1 MAFSVNTN
9 ANAMAALRS
18 LSSTQNNIT
27 MIQSQIQSGLK
38 IGSATDDP
46 STFVISQGMRGDVG
60 SLKAVQE
67 GLNFGKAT
75 VGMALAA
82 ATQIS
87 DQLTSLQQKVTQASN
102 EGLDTATL
110 QSEADEMVAQI
121 AGIVSTAEFNGI
133 NLLDNGGT
141 TSGLNVLSSL
151 GGAQLT
157 LAEQNAT
164 TTGLGISGLDLTAA
178 HTTLTLADAF
188 NPAESNTF
196 TINIQDGNNVTTSTH
211 IFELTGDGNALTSAP
226 DESNAVPVFVHA
238 VDVDFTANTGDSA
251 SAIMG
256 KVADAMREE
265 GFTVTINENGTVDIS
280 NGGQELNV
288 ATTVAAGITVA
299 DDQAGTALTDIAAAK
314 TSIGSIMT
322 TLGTYSNRLDSQ
334 AEFTQVLSDKL
345 EEGLGILV
353 DANLAEVSAKL
364 QSEQTKEQLGIQSL
378 SIANAA
384 SQSILGLF
392 R

>member
-27 MIQSQIQSGLK
+27 DIQSQIQSGLK
-38 IGSATDDP
+38 VGSATDDP
-46 STFVISQGMRGDVG
+46 STFVISQGMRGDIG

-67 GLNFGKAT
+67 GLNFGSAT

-87 DQLTSLQQKVTQASN
+87 DQLVDLEAKVTQAEN

-121 AGIVSTAEFNGI
+121 TSIVGTASFNGI
-133 NLLDNGGT
+133 NLIDGAGA
-141 TSGLNVLSSL
+141 GLNVP
-151 GGAQLT
+151 
-157 LAEQNAT
+157 
-164 TTGLGISGLDLTAA
+164 TGLAGASVGLAQQDATAATLGVSGLDLTGLHAEMA
-178 HTTLTLADAF
+178 VATAF

-196 TINIQDGNNVTTSTH
+196 TVTIDGSGDTH
-211 IFELTGDGNALTSAP
+211 TFEMTGDGNALTSAP
-226 DESNAVPVFVHA
+226 DEANGDFVYG
-238 VDVDFTANTGDSA
+238 VSIDFANDSTQE
-251 SAIMG
+251 IMG
-256 KVADAMREE
+256 KVATAMRAE
-265 GFTVTINENGTVDIS
+265 GFAVTIGEDGVVDVS
-280 NGGQELNV
+280 AGGQDITL
-288 ATTVAAGITVA
+288 ATTVAAGTTLTQDV
-299 DDQAGTALTDIAAAK
+299 AGTALTDIGAAK
-314 TSIGSIMT
+314 TALGAVMT
-322 TLGTYSNRLDSQ
+322 TLGTFSNRLDSQ
-334 AEFTQVLSDKL
+334 AEFTQILTDKL

-378 SIANAA
+378 SIANAS

>member
-9 ANAMAALRS
+9 NNAMAALRS
-18 LSSTQNNIT
+18 LTSTQNNIT
-27 MIQSQIQSGLK
+27 NIQSQIQSGLK
-38 IGSATDDP
+38 VGSATDDP
-46 STFVISQGMRGDVG
+46 STFVISQGMRGDIG
-60 SLKAVQE
+60 SLKSVQE
-67 GLNFGKAT
+67 GLNFGSAT

-87 DQLTSLQQKVTQASN
+87 EQLTDLQAKVTQAEN

-133 NLLDNGGT
+133 NLLDGAGA
-141 TSGLNVLSSL
+141 GLNVP
-151 GGAQLT
+151 
-157 LAEQNAT
+157 
-164 TTGLGISGLDLTAA
+164 TGLGGSSISLAQQDATTATLGINGLDLTGLHAE
-178 HTTLTLADAF
+178 LELGNGF

-196 TINIQDGNNVTTSTH
+196 TITIDGSGDTH
-211 IFELTGDGNALTSAP
+211 TFELDGDANALTTVTNEANG
-226 DESNAVPVFVHA
+226 DYVYGVA
-238 VDVDFTANTGDSA
+238 VDFANDSNQE
-251 SAIMG
+251 IMG
-256 KVADAMREE
+256 KVASAMRAE
-265 GFTVTINENGTVDIS
+265 GFTVNIGEDGVVDIS
-280 NGGQELNV
+280 ASGQDITL
-288 ATTVAAGITVA
+288 ATTVAAGTTITQDV
-299 DDQAGTALTDIAAAK
+299 AGTALTDIDAAK
-314 TSIGSIMT
+314 TAIGSVMT
-322 TLGTYSNRLDSQ
+322 TLGTFSNRLDSQ
-334 AEFTQVLSDKL
+334 AEFTQVLTDKL

>member
-9 ANAMAALRS
+9 SNAMAALRS

-27 MIQSQIQSGLK
+27 SIQSQIQSGLK
-38 IGSATDDP
+38 IGGATDDP

-87 DQLTSLQQKVTQASN
+87 DQLTGLQAKVTQASN

-121 AGIVSTAEFNGI
+121 AGIVTTAEFNGI

-151 GGAQLT
+151 GGASLSI
-157 LAEQNAT
+157 AEQNAT
-164 TTGLGISGLDLTAA
+164 TAGLGIAGLDLTATHGEIA
-178 HTTLTLADAF
+178 LGNGF

-196 TINIQDGNNVTTSTH
+196 TITIDGSGDTH
-211 IFELTGDGNALTSAP
+211 TFELDGDANALTTVT
-226 DESNAVPVFVHA
+226 DEANGDYVYGVS
-238 VDVDFTANTGDSA
+238 VDFANDSNQE
-251 SAIMG
+251 IMG
-256 KVADAMREE
+256 KVAAAMREE
-265 GFTVTINENGTVDIS
+265 GFAVDIGEDGVVS
-280 NGGQELNV
+280 ISASGQDITL
-288 ATTVAAGITVA
+288 ATTVAAGTTLTQDV
-299 DDQAGTALTDIAAAK
+299 AGTALTDIAAAK
-314 TSIGSIMT
+314 TAIGSIMT
-322 TLGTYSNRLDSQ
+322 NLGTYSNRLDSQ

>member
-9 ANAMAALRS
+9 SNAMAALRS
-18 LSSTQNNIT
+18 LSSTQNNLSG
-27 MIQSQIQSGLK
+27 IQSQIQSGLK
-38 IGSATDDP
+38 VSSATDDP

-67 GLNFGKAT
+67 GLNFGSAT

-87 DQLTSLQQKVTQASN
+87 SQLVDLEAKVTQAEN
-102 EGLDTATL
+102 QGLDTATL
-110 QSEADEMVAQI
+110 QSEADEMVSQI
-121 AGIVSTAEFNGI
+121 TSIVATASFNGI
-133 NLLDNGGT
+133 NLIDGAGA
-141 TSGLNVLSSL
+141 GLTVPTGLAGANVSL
-151 GGAQLT
+151 GQQDATAAT
-157 LAEQNAT
+157 L
-164 TTGLGISGLDLTAA
+164 GLDGLSLDGLHAEMA
-178 HTTLTLADAF
+178 LASTFD
-188 NPAESNTF
+188 PAESNTF
-196 TINIQDGNNVTTSTH
+196 TITIDGSGDTH
-211 IFELTGDGNALTSAP
+211 TFELTEDGAALAT
-226 DESNAVPVFVHA
+226 A
-238 VDVDFTANTGDSA
+238 VDEAGGDFVYAVAFATTDSNQ
-251 SAIMG
+251 AIMG

-265 GFTVTINENGTVDIS
+265 GFTVNIGEDGVVDVSASGQDITLATSVANGTTMTQDV
-280 NGGQELNV
+280 
-288 ATTVAAGITVA
+288 
-299 DDQAGTALTDIAAAK
+299 AGTALTDIAAAK
-314 TSIGSIMT
+314 VTLGAIMT
-322 TLGTYSNRLDSQ
+322 TLGTFSNRLDSQ
-334 AEFTQVLSDKL
+334 SEFTQILTDKL